1 VFGEGADQ
9 LATMLAEQVSLAMAN
24 LELRELLRQ
33 QAVRDPLTDLHNRRY
48 LEDALVRETARSQ
61 QDGKPLALAMLDI
74 DHFKG
79 INDSHGHEAGDA
91 VLRGLGRI
99 LRETTRASDI
109 IGRFGGEEFLMLMPG
124 VTAEVAAQRA
134 QQVLDAVHRMQV
146 TLPSAVLDGVTLS
159 TGLAV
164 MPVHVANGEDLLAAA
179 DAALY
184 EAKREGRNRVV
195 VSHRRAKA
203 DTAA

>member
-1 VFGEGADQ
+1 
-9 LATMLAEQVSLAMAN
+9 
-24 LELRELLRQ
+24 
-33 QAVRDPLTDLHNRRY
+33 
-48 LEDALVRETARSQ
+48 
-61 QDGKPLALAMLDI
+61 
-74 DHFKG
+74 
-79 INDSHGHEAGDA
+79 
-91 VLRGLGRI
+91 LRGLGRI

-124 VTAEVAAQRA
+124 VTVEVAAQRA

-146 TLPSAVLDGVTLS
+146 TLPTAMLDGVTLS
-159 TGLAV
+159 IGLAV
-164 MPVHVANGEDLLAAA
+164 MPVHVAEGDDLLAAA